1 MKLRKKQGVFAWKRE
16 DVLPFV
22 KKNAKWLVPAA
33 CVVLALLVFALW
45 PRKKS
50 GTSASVQYVET
61 VLEKRNITNS
71 ISGYGTLKPAQS
83 YSVTSRVAGKVL
95 TADFSEGDIV
105 DEGTVLYTI
114 DDTDAAANLERTQ
127 ISYEQTERSYQK
139 TVNTQ
144 YVQAENDGI
153 VSSISVR
160 KGDSVTAGTAVAVV
174 RDSTSMLL
182 ELSFPAADAAG
193 FAVGQSATVILD
205 GTFEEMPGT
214 VTKIGSA
221 DNASTGNLLVRTV
234 TVSVHNNGGIT
245 TSQAATAS
253 VNGINSISGALFT
266 YSEEKSLTAL
276 ATGKVAEIHVK
287 EGQTVHSGDILITLE
302 GDSINESI
310 QAASESLR
318 SAELSLESTQK
329 GMNNYSITSPIN
341 GTIVEKK
348 FKPGDYV
355 NGGNEV
361 CVIYDLSYLEMVI
374 NVDELNIKNVAVG
387 QSVQVTADAVSDTT
401 YSGVITRVSVAG
413 STSGGTT
420 TYPVTVRIDE
430 TDGLL
435 PGMNANAEIITGEAN
450 DALAVPN
457 AAIVR
462 GSYVLVTNKSPSS
475 VNAVAE
481 LTAPSGY
488 VYVKV
493 QTGISSDDYTQ
504 IESGLQEGDTIAY
517 DSSLVSGS
525 YYAY

>member
-1 MKLRKKQGVFAWKRE
+1 MKLRKKQEAFAWKKE
-16 DVLPFV
+16 DIIPFA
-22 KKNAKWLVPAA
+22 KKNAKWLALAA
-33 CVVLALLVFALW
+33 CIIVALLVFALW
-45 PRKKS
+45 PRKSKS
-50 GTSASVQYVET
+50 TSAAAQYVET
-61 VLEKRNITNS
+61 VLEKRDITNS

-83 YSVTSRVAGKVL
+83 YSVTSRVGGKVL

-105 DEGTVLYTI
+105 SEGTVLYNI
-114 DDTDAAANLERTQ
+114 DSTDAAANLERTQ
-127 ISYEQTERSYQK
+127 ISYEQTERNYQK
-139 TVNTQ
+139 VVDTQ
-144 YVQAENDGI
+144 YVKADTDGV

-160 KGDSVTAGTAVAVV
+160 KGDSVNAGSVVAVV
-174 RDSTSMLL
+174 RDSSVMLL
-182 ELSFPAADAAG
+182 NLNFPAADAAG
-193 FAVGQSATVILD
+193 FTVGQTATVTLD
-205 GTFEEMPGT
+205 GTFEQLPGT
-214 VTKIGSA
+214 ITKVSGTDTVS
-221 DNASTGNLLVRTV
+221 SGNMLVRAV
-234 TVSVHNNGGIT
+234 TISVRNSGGLT

-253 VNGINSISGALFT
+253 VNGINSISGAAFT
-266 YSEEKSLTAL
+266 YNEEKSLTAL
-276 ATGKVAEIHVK
+276 ATGKVAEINVK
-287 EGQTVHSGDILITLE
+287 EGDTVHSKDILVTLE
-302 GDSINESI
+302 GDSINESL

-318 SAELSLESTQK
+318 NAELSLKSTQD
-329 GMNNYSITSPIN
+329 GMKNYNISSPIN
-341 GTIVEKK
+341 GTVVEKK

-374 NVDELNIKNVAVG
+374 NVDELNIKLVSVG
-387 QSVQVTADAVSDTT
+387 QNVQVTADAVSGKT
-401 YSGVITRVSVAG
+401 YNGVITRVSVAG

-435 PGMNANAEIITGEAN
+435 PGMNANAEIITGEAK

-462 GSYVLVTNKSPSS
+462 GSYVLVTSGSPSS
-475 VNAVAE
+475 VNAVSD

-488 VYVKV
+488 VYVQV